1 VSLVSRVWS
10 VPTRAARLGLA
21 VSILGLGSLAG
32 ATPVG
37 AADSIRVTTPYPAVA
52 VAPDTKV
59 TFDISIDTDAA
70 GRVDLSV
77 TGVPTGWTAIL
88 RGGGNAVDGVETDG
102 SDPVKVTL
110 DVTVPPE
117 ATSGVQRLAV
127 VARQGGAST
136 TLSLDVRVEPNVAG
150 EVSLTTDTPQL
161 KGASDATFSF
171 TLTLRNDTAEDL
183 PFSAVASGPAGWTV
197 NAQVGSQAQAASVVV
212 NAGSSTTVTV
222 TARPVADTPAGA
234 YPIAVEATSGNQ
246 SAQAEL
252 AVEVTG
258 SYNLNLST
266 VDGRLNMSTSAGTA
280 TDLTLVLS
288 NTGTAPIEGATLAAT
303 APSGW
308 TVTFDPP
315 TVTVPAQ
322 GEAQSIARLT
332 PSAEAIAGD
341 YVTTFRATAPV
352 ANASADVRVTVETSL
367 IWGAVGIALI
377 AIVLVGLWWTF
388 RRYGRR

>member
-1 VSLVSRVWS
+1 MSVSRLWS
-10 VPTRAARLGLA
+10 VPSRVARVGLA
-21 VSILGLGSLAG
+21 VSLLGLASVAG
-32 ATPVG
+32 AAPVG

-59 TFDISIDTDAA
+59 TFEISIDTDDA

-77 TGVPTGWTAIL
+77 TGVPTGWSATM

-102 SDPVKVTL
+102 SNPVKVTL

-136 TLSLDVRVEPNVAG
+136 TLPVDVRVEPTVAG
-150 EVSLTTDTPQL
+150 DVSLTTDTPTL
-161 KGASDATFSF
+161 KGASDATFTF
-171 TLTLRNDTAEDL
+171 NLTLRNDTAEDL
-183 PFSAVASGPAGWTV
+183 PFSAVATGPAGWTV
-197 NAQVGSQAQAASVVV
+197 DAQVGSQAQAASVVV
-212 NAGSSTTVTV
+212 TAGSTTTVKV
-222 TARPVADTPAGA
+222 TAKPAADTPAGA

-258 SYNLNLST
+258 SYKLALST
-266 VDGRLNMSTSAGTA
+266 RDGRLNMSASAGSA
-280 TDLTLVLS
+280 TDLTLVLT
-288 NTGTAPIEGATLAAT
+288 NTGTAPIEAATLAAT

-322 GEAQSIARLT
+322 GEVQTIARVT

-352 ANASADVRVTVETSL
+352 ANASADVRVTIETSL
-367 IWGAVGIALI
+367 LWGAVGIALI